1 MFDSFIKYIF
11 RAVKYFCAAF
21 TTGALIIM
29 FTPVS
34 NQLANLLEIEP
45 TYKKADVIIVLA
57 GGAYPGGTLTTSS
70 NERILQGINLFKMG
84 YAPKLM
90 IVGSS
95 INSTTRKF
103 TDAFAESSD
112 DSRISTVDSMV
123 MKDIVVRIGLSEKDI
138 IIETTSTHTYENLKK
153 AAALMQENNL
163 KTSLL
168 VSSGIHIYRV
178 IRIAKNLGMN
188 FLPAHVPNYTDY
200 RTGAMD
206 RLGLFYETSWEFI
219 GLSIYKIKGWI

>member
-57 GGAYPGGTLTTSS
+57 GGAYQGGTLTTSS

-112 DSRISTVDSMV
+112 DSRISTIDSMV
-123 MKDIVVRIGLSEKDI
+123 MKDLAVRLGTDENDI
-138 IIETTSTHTYENLKK
+138 IIEKTSTHTYENIKK
-153 AAALMQENNL
+153 AMFLMKENNL

-168 VSSGIHIYRV
+168 VSSGTHMYRVARIAKKMGLNFMPAHAPNYTIYRV
-178 IRIAKNLGMN
+178 
-188 FLPAHVPNYTDY
+188 
-200 RTGAMD
+200 GAMD
-206 RLGLFYETSWEFI
+206 RLRLFDETIWEFM
-219 GLSIYKIKGWI
+219 GLGIYWIKGWI

>member
-1 MFDSFIKYIF
+1 MFIRLIKYGF
-11 RAVKYFCAAF
+11 KAFKYFCAAF
-21 TTGALIIM
+21 TTGALIVM
-29 FTPVS
+29 FTPMS

-45 TYKKADVIIVLA
+45 NYKKADVIIVLA
-57 GGAYPGGTLTTSS
+57 GGAYQGGTLTTSS

-90 IVGSS
+90 LVGSS
-95 INSTTRKF
+95 INTTAKKMR
-103 TDAFAESSD
+103 DAFAESSD

-123 MKDIVVRIGLSEKDI
+123 MKNLAVRVGIDENDI
-138 IIETTSTHTYENLKK
+138 IIETTSTHTYENIKK
-153 AAALMQENNL
+153 AISLMQENNL

-168 VSSGIHIYRV
+168 VSSGTHMYRATRV
-178 IRIAKNLGMN
+178 AKNLGMN
-188 FLPAHVPNYTDY
+188 FSPAHAPNYTGY

-219 GLSIYKIKGWI
+219 GLGIYKIKGWI

>member
-1 MFDSFIKYIF
+1 MFIRLIKYGF
-11 RAVKYFCAAF
+11 KAFKYFCAAF
-21 TTGALIIM
+21 TTGALIVM

-45 TYKKADVIIVLA
+45 VYEKADVIIVLA
-57 GGAYPGGTLTTSS
+57 GGAYQGGTLTTSS

-123 MKDIVVRIGLSEKDI
+123 MKDLAVRLGIDENDI
-138 IIETTSTHTYENLKK
+138 IIEITSTHTYENIKK
-153 AAALMQENNL
+153 AMSLMKENNF

-168 VSSGIHIYRV
+168 VSSGIHMYRV
-178 IRIAKNLGMN
+178 IRITKNLGMN
-188 FLPAHVPNYTDY
+188 FSPAHASNYTDY
-200 RTGAMD
+200 RVGAID
-206 RLGLFYETSWEFI
+206 RLRLFDETIWEFI
-219 GLSIYKIKGWI
+219 GLGIYRIKGWI

>member
-1 MFDSFIKYIF
+1 MFVSFIKYIF

-21 TTGALIIM
+21 TAGALIVM

-45 TYKKADVIIVLA
+45 NYKKADVIIVLA
-57 GGAYPGGTLTTSS
+57 GGAYQGGTLTTSS

-90 IVGSS
+90 LVGSS
-95 INSTTRKF
+95 INTTAKKMR
-103 TDAFAESSD
+103 DAFAESSD

-123 MKDIVVRIGLSEKDI
+123 MKDLAVRLGIDENDI
-138 IIETTSTHTYENLKK
+138 IIEITSTHTYENLKK
-153 AAALMQENNL
+153 AVALMQENNF

-168 VSSGIHIYRV
+168 VSSGIHMYRV
-178 IRIAKNLGMN
+178 IRIAKNMGMN
-188 FLPAHVPNYTDY
+188 FSPAHASNYTTY
-200 RTGAMD
+200 RVGAMD
-206 RLGLFYETSWEFI
+206 RLRLFDETTWEFM
-219 GLSIYKIKGWI
+219 GLGIYWVKGWI

>member
-1 MFDSFIKYIF
+1 MFGSFIKYIF

-21 TTGALIIM
+21 TTGTLIVM
-29 FTPVS
+29 FTAVP
-34 NQLANLLEIEP
+34 NQLANLLDIEP

-57 GGAYPGGTLTTSS
+57 GGAYPDGTLSSLS
-70 NERILQGINLFKMG
+70 NERIIQGISLFKMG
-84 YAPKLM
+84 YAPRLM
-90 IVGSS
+90 IIGSS

-112 DSRISTVDSMV
+112 NSRISAVDSMV
-123 MKDIVVRIGLSEKDI
+123 MKDLAVRIGIRENDI
-138 IIETTSTHTYENLKK
+138 IVERTSTHTYENLKK

-163 KTSLL
+163 RTSLL

-178 IRIAKNLGMN
+178 SKIAKNLGMN
-188 FLPAHVPNYTDY
+188 FSPAHAPNYTIY

-206 RLGLFYETSWEFI
+206 RLNLFYETSWEFM
-219 GLSIYKIKGWI
+219 GLIIYKIKGWI

>member
-1 MFDSFIKYIF
+1 MFGSFIKYIF

-21 TTGALIIM
+21 TTGVLIIM

-34 NQLANLLEIEP
+34 NQLANLLDIEP

-57 GGAYPGGTLTTSS
+57 GGAYPDGTLSSLS
-70 NERILQGINLFKMG
+70 NERIIQGISLFKMG
-84 YAPKLM
+84 YAPRLM
-90 IVGSS
+90 IIGSS

-112 DSRISTVDSMV
+112 NSRISAVDSMV
-123 MKDIVVRIGLSEKDI
+123 MKDLAVRIGIRENDI
-138 IIETTSTHTYENLKK
+138 IVETTSTHTYENLKK
-153 AAALMQENNL
+153 AAALMRENNL
-163 KTSLL
+163 RTSLL

-178 IRIAKNLGMN
+178 SRIAKNLGMD
-188 FLPAHVPNYTDY
+188 FSPAHASNYTIH

-206 RLGLFYETSWEFI
+206 RLNLFYETSWELM
-219 GLSIYKIKGWI
+219 GLIIYKTKGWI